1 MKVINN
7 VFSFIITIQSV
18 LFLFFLI
25 ENINNLDNIPFIFVF
40 AGDTFSFTINIY
52 SAFLFIA
59 TIFTVVLIA
68 GINIFGGGL
77 NSQGTKTMSKYMGL
91 IAVLLVLGIGS
102 SFYILA
108 LGQIGFFI
116 DLIIILV
123 YVLYS
128 FSTLVEDQSQVL
140 D

>member
-1 MKVINN
+1 MNVIRRI
-7 VFSFIITIQSV
+7 FSFVITIQIV

-25 ENINNLDNIPFIFVF
+25 ENINNLDNIPFVFVF
-40 AGDTFSFTINIY
+40 AGDSFSFSLNIY
-52 SAFLFIA
+52 SAFLFIG
-59 TIFTVVLIA
+59 TIFIVVIVA

-91 IAVLLVLGIGS
+91 IAILLVLGIGS

-116 DLIIILV
+116 DLIIILI
-123 YVLYS
+123 YVMYS
-128 FSTLVEDQSQVL
+128 FTTLVEDQSEVL